1 VNLLTSKNR
10 ENKTGAEAKK
20 NLARVRQSVDISLV
34 GPVYPYRG
42 GIAHHTAC
50 LAQALEKA
58 GHGLQVVSFRKQYP
72 AWLYPGASDHD
83 PSRQP
88 IRTPASFVLDPFS
101 PATWAK
107 TVQEITASRSMVV
120 IQWWVPFW
128 GVPFAW
134 LTHCLRQR
142 GRRVIFM
149 VHNVLP
155 HEPHLLGTWLA
166 KTALHQ
172 GDAFL
177 VHSRGERAR
186 LAALLPGVRV
196 IQYVPHPVY
205 DLFTSG
211 RKPPGLARRLLNLP
225 ENRKV
230 LLFFGMV
237 RPYKGLDLLLDAL
250 GRLQVQGEIPFLLVA
265 GECWGGAARYRQQ
278 IIRLGLQGHVRLD
291 DCYIPNEEV
300 GLYFSAAD
308 CLAAPY
314 LSATQSGVIG
324 LAEGFGLPVLASLAA
339 ALPWEDYSGI
349 RIVPTGDTAALAQA
363 IRQWQAQ
370 PIPAST
376 PVPAA
381 ESWSRL
387 VQALEELA

>member
-1 VNLLTSKNR
+1 
-10 ENKTGAEAKK
+10 
-20 NLARVRQSVDISLV
+20 VDISLV

-50 LAQALEKA
+50 LAQALEQA
-58 GHGLQVVSFRKQYP
+58 GHGVQVISFRKQYP
-72 AWLYPGASDHD
+72 AWLYPGASDRD

-107 TVQEITASRSMVV
+107 TAREIAAACSMVV

-134 LTHCLRQR
+134 LAQRLRQR

-149 VHNVLP
+149 VHNALP
-155 HEPHLLGTWLA
+155 HEPHLLDAWLV
-166 KTALHQ
+166 KMALLQ

-177 VHSRGERAR
+177 VHSLSERAR

-205 DLFTSG
+205 DLYTSA
-211 RKPPGLARRLLNLP
+211 RKPQGLARRQLNLP

-250 GRLQVQGEIPFLLVA
+250 GRLQVQDEVPFLLVA

-278 IIRLGLQGHVRLD
+278 ITRLGLQGHVRLD
-291 DCYIPNEEV
+291 DRYIPNEEV
-300 GLYFSAAD
+300 GWYFSAAD

-324 LAEGFGLPVLASLAA
+324 LAEGFGLPVLASQAA
-339 ALPWEDYSGI
+339 ALSWEGYSGL
-349 RIVPTGDTAALAQA
+349 RIVPIDDVAALTQA

-370 PIPAST
+370 PIPATT

-381 ESWSRL
+381 QSWSRL

>member
-1 VNLLTSKNR
+1 M
-10 ENKTGAEAKK
+10 E
-20 NLARVRQSVDISLV
+20 ISLV

-50 LAQALEKA
+50 LAQALEQA
-58 GHGLQVVSFRKQYP
+58 GHGVQVISFRKQYP

-83 PSRQP
+83 PSRRP
-88 IRTPASFVLDPFS
+88 IRTAASFVLDPFS
-101 PATWAK
+101 PATWVK
-107 TVQEITASRSMVV
+107 TERKIAATCSMVV
-120 IQWWVPFW
+120 IQWWTPFW

-134 LTHCLRQR
+134 LAQRLRQR

-155 HEPHLLGTWLA
+155 HEPHLFDAWLA
-166 KTALHQ
+166 KTALRQ

-186 LAALLPGVRV
+186 LAALLPGMRA
-196 IQYVPHPVY
+196 IQYVAHPVY
-205 DLFTSG
+205 DLYTSD
-211 RKPPGLARRLLNLP
+211 RKPQGLARRQLNLP
-225 ENRKV
+225 ENRQV
-230 LLFFGMV
+230 LLFLGMV

-250 GRLQVQGEIPFLLVA
+250 GRLQVQEGPQYFEGEAPFLLVA

-278 IIRLGLQGHVRLD
+278 IIHLGLQGHVRLD
-291 DCYIPNEEV
+291 DDYIPNEEV

-308 CLAAPY
+308 CLVAPY

-324 LAEGFGLPVLASLAA
+324 LAAGFGLPVLASHAA
-339 ALPWEDYSGI
+339 ALPWEGYSGI
-349 RIVPTGDTAALAQA
+349 RIVPTEDSAALAQA

-370 PIPAST
+370 PIPAT
-376 PVPAA
+376 APVPAA
-381 ESWSRL
+381 QSWSRL

>member
-1 VNLLTSKNR
+1 
-10 ENKTGAEAKK
+10 
-20 NLARVRQSVDISLV
+20 VDISLV
-34 GPVYPYRG
+34 GPVFPYRG

-58 GHGLQVVSFRKQYP
+58 GHGVQVISFHKQYP
-72 AWLYPGASDHD
+72 AWLYPGASDRD

-101 PATWAK
+101 PVTWAK
-107 TVQEITASRSMVV
+107 TAREIAASRSLVV

-134 LTHCLRQR
+134 LAQRLRQR

-155 HEPHLLGTWLA
+155 HEPHLLDAWLA
-166 KTALHQ
+166 KMALRQ

-177 VHSRGERAR
+177 VHSLGERAR

-205 DLFTSG
+205 DLYTSG
-211 RKPPGLARRLLNLP
+211 RKPQGLARRQLNLP

-250 GRLQVQGEIPFLLVA
+250 SHLQVQGDPRSTGGDLQYFGGEVPFLLVA
-265 GECWGGAARYRQQ
+265 GECWGGAARNRQQ

-291 DCYIPNEEV
+291 DRYIPNEEV

-324 LAEGFGLPVLASLAA
+324 LAEGFGLPVLASQAA
-339 ALPWEDYSGI
+339 ALSWEDYSGL
-349 RIVPTGDTAALAQA
+349 RIVPIDDAAALAQA

-370 PIPAST
+370 PIPSTT

-381 ESWSRL
+381 QSWSRL

>member
-1 VNLLTSKNR
+1 M
-10 ENKTGAEAKK
+10 E
-20 NLARVRQSVDISLV
+20 ISLV

-50 LAQALEKA
+50 LVRALEQA
-58 GHGLQVVSFRKQYP
+58 GHGVQVISFRKQYP
-72 AWLYPGASDHD
+72 TWLYPGASDRD
-83 PSRQP
+83 PSQQP
-88 IRTPASFVLDPFS
+88 IHTPARFVLDPFT

-107 TVQEITASRSMVV
+107 AAREITSPALV
-120 IQWWVPFW
+120 IQWWTPFW
-128 GVPFAW
+128 GIPFAW
-134 LTHCLRQR
+134 LARNLRQQ

-155 HEPHLLGTWLA
+155 HEPHLFDAWLA
-166 KTALHQ
+166 KMALTQ
-172 GDAFL
+172 GDAFV
-177 VHSRGERAR
+177 VHSQGEGTQ
-186 LAALLPGVRV
+186 LAALLPGARV
-196 IQYVPHPVY
+196 IRFVPHPVY
-205 DLFTSG
+205 DLFTTG
-211 RKPPGLARRLLNLP
+211 RRPQGLARRKLRLP
-225 ENRKV
+225 ENRRV

-237 RPYKGLDLLLDAL
+237 RPYKGLELLLDAL
-250 GRLQVQGEIPFLLVA
+250 GRLQVMGNPQYFGGDVPFLLVA

-278 IIRLGLQGHVRLD
+278 ITRLGLQEHVHLVD
-291 DCYIPNEEV
+291 SYIPNEEV

-324 LAEGFGLPVLASLAA
+324 LAAGFGLPVLASQAA
-339 ALPWEDYSGI
+339 AQSWEGYPGLQV
-349 RIVPTGDTAALAQA
+349 VPTSSPAALAQT

-370 PIPAST
+370 PAPAPA
-376 PVPAA
+376 PVTAA